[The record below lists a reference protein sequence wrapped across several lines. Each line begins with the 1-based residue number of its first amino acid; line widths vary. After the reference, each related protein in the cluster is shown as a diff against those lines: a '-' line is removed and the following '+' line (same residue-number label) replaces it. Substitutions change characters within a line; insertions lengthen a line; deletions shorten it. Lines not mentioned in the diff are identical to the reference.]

1 MNTKIRLPIGATL
14 RAQQAKLKHNANEAL
29 GLPQSEIR
37 IKRDTRSRSKQIAV
51 TTPNQ
56 LKVYT
61 AIEALEVAS

>member
-1 MNTKIRLPIGATL
+1 MNTKMRLPIWTTL
-14 RAQQAKLKHNANEAL
+14 RVQQAKLKHNANEAL

-37 IKRDTRSRSKQIAV
+37 IKRGTRSRSKHIAV
-51 TTPNQ
+51 TTPDP